1 MEIRL
6 YFQMLRRGW
15 WLIVL
20 TALLALAASL
30 FFSFLVTP
38 QYRATAS
45 FILIPS
51 SISLSTGPDV
61 VRSYDT
67 IGSVSVISTYA
78 QIMNSDR
85 IYSDTLAM
93 LKLQPQQVKD
103 YTYQAAVL
111 PNTTILELSVTG
123 PDPNVVAALA
133 NAIGDQT
140 ISYSDRINQVFVIT
154 FLDRAVPP
162 TLPIS
167 PQPLLNAGVAL
178 VFGLIAGAVLAVL
191 REQLRIPLDAF
202 RQRHRLDPITGVYS
216 SRYFPRAVDESL
228 AENPNEVFTIGFVEL
243 TGLRDTVDS
252 LPTASQQWILRKV
265 TDLLRNE
272 LRGNDVIGRR
282 NELSFELMLPNTSA
296 SAANRIFER
305 IHQALS
311 TPLELGALGITVNLD
326 SHIGGAEYSN
336 NISVSELF
344 AKAENA
350 LTNARRDNANPIYV
364 WGIKS
369 PFWPQQEANAG

>member
-15 WLIVL
+15 WIIVL
-20 TALLALAASL
+20 AALLALAASL
-30 FFSFLVTP
+30 VFSLLATP

-51 SISLSTGPDV
+51 STSLNTGPDV

-78 QIMNSDR
+78 QIMNSGR
-85 IYSDTLAM
+85 IYADTLSM
-93 LKLQPQQVKD
+93 LKLQPQDVKG

-123 PDPNVVAALA
+123 PDPNVVATLA
-133 NAIGDQT
+133 NAIGEQT
-140 ISYSDRINQVFVIT
+140 IGYSDLINQVFVIT
-154 FLDRAVPP
+154 FLDKAVPP

-178 VFGLIAGAVLAVL
+178 VFGLIAGAALAVL
-191 REQLRIPLDAF
+191 REQLRIPLEAF
-202 RQRHRLDPITGVYS
+202 RQRHRLDPVTGVYS
-216 SRYFPRAVDESL
+216 NRYFPRVVDETL
-228 AENPNEVFTIGFVEL
+228 AGNPNDVFTIGFVEL
-243 TGLRDTVDS
+243 TGLRDAIES
-252 LPTASQQWILRKV
+252 LPAASLQWILRKV
-265 TDLLRNE
+265 TDLLRKE

-311 TPLELGALGITVNLD
+311 APLELGALGITVSLD
-326 SHIGGAEYSN
+326 SRIGGAEYSN

-350 LTNARRDNANPIYV
+350 LSSARRDNANPIYV
-364 WGIKS
+364 WEMKS
-369 PFWPQQEANAG
+369 PFWPQPESNIR